1 MSASPVMDLTE
12 GNPQTVHNESSDTTV
27 GFEDSTDI
35 EKVSK
40 EEELQGKENPTLR
53 LDKHGLQ
60 LVPQPTAFKDDP
72 LNWSPALKLL
82 VALQVSWLALL
93 GPMGSAVVNPAFVP
107 LAKSFKIPIVQA
119 SYELTVFIV
128 FAGVGPLLITPFSN
142 VYGRRPIYLLGN
154 LVAGVTNV
162 IAGNCTTWNGLLV
175 TRVFNGIGAGS
186 SVAIGAATICD
197 LYFVHE
203 RGFYMGIFTF
213 FLTNGPHF
221 APLIGGFIAQNLSWR
236 WCFTIPGYIQLA
248 TFVITL
254 FCLPETIYSRKT
266 VNIATHREH
275 SYLDLLLFK
284 RSVLPG
290 RKLHLADFGRS
301 LYMLKYVS
309 IVIPGLYYMTCFGYE
324 SVLFAVTGSHLFSEF
339 YNFDVAQ
346 TGLVLSI
353 PLLIGCL
360 IGEANAGWLVDWM
373 ANRYAKKN
381 DGHRK
386 PEVRL
391 DAIWFALLIPIG
403 IVVEGVCLSQFK
415 NTSWVGSAFGMGLAC
430 LGLQVATTV
439 IYTYCTDC
447 YKSQSPE
454 ISSLLNV
461 FRSVFSM
468 IISFYAI
475 PLGTAIKYQYAWLV
489 FALINALLLIPMF
502 ALKFYGEKW
511 RSSSWQTPPKFHND
525 I

>member
-1 MSASPVMDLTE
+1 MDLTE
-12 GNPQTVHNESSDTTV
+12 GNPQAVHNEGSATSV
-27 GFEDSTDI
+27 GPEDLIDI
-35 EKVSK
+35 ENVSK
-40 EEELQGKENPTLR
+40 EEELQDKENPLR

-60 LVPQPTAFKDDP
+60 LIPQPTAFKNDP

-82 VALQVSWLALL
+82 VAPQVSWLAFL

-107 LAKSFKIPIVQA
+107 LAKGFKITIVQA
-119 SYELTVFIV
+119 TYELTVFIV
-128 FAGVGPLLITPFSN
+128 FAGVGPLLVTPLSN

-175 TRVFNGIGAGS
+175 TR
-186 SVAIGAATICD
+186 
-197 LYFVHE
+197 
-203 RGFYMGIFTF
+203 
-213 FLTNGPHF
+213 
-221 APLIGGFIAQNLSWR
+221 
-236 WCFTIPGYIQLA
+236 GYIQLA

-266 VNIATHREH
+266 INAATHREH
-275 SYLDLLLFK
+275 SYIDLLPFR

-309 IVIPGLYYMTCFGYE
+309 IVIPGLYYMTCFTYG

-339 YNFDVAQ
+339 YNFNVAQ
-346 TGLVLSI
+346 TGLMLSI

-373 ANRYAKKN
+373 ANRYAKKH

-391 DAIWFALLIPIG
+391 DAIWFALLVPIG

-447 YKSQSPE
+447 
-454 ISSLLNV
+454 
-461 FRSVFSM
+461 
-468 IISFYAI
+468 
-475 PLGTAIKYQYAWLV
+475 
-489 FALINALLLIPMF
+489 
-502 ALKFYGEKW
+502 
-511 RSSSWQTPPKFHND
+511 
-525 I
+525 

>member
-1 MSASPVMDLTE
+1 MNLTE
-12 GNPQTVHNESSDTTV
+12 ENPQAVRNKGSATTV
-27 GFEDSTDI
+27 GLEDPTDI

-40 EEELQGKENPTLR
+40 EEEPQGKENPTLR

-72 LNWSPALKLL
+72 LATLKLL

-93 GPMGSAVVNPAFVP
+93 GSMGSAVINPAFVP
-107 LAKSFKIPIVQA
+107 LAKNFKITTVQA

-128 FAGVGPLLITPFSN
+128 FAGVGPLLITPLSN
-142 VYGRRPIYLLGN
+142 VYGRRHIYLLGN

-162 IAGNCTTWNGLLV
+162 IAGNCTTWNGLLL

-186 SVAIGAATICD
+186 FVAIGAATICD

-203 RGFYMGIFTF
+203 RGFYMGILTF

-236 WCFTIPGYIQLA
+236 WCFTIP
-248 TFVITL
+248 VD
-254 FCLPETIYSRKT
+254 P
-266 VNIATHREH
+266 
-275 SYLDLLLFK
+275 LLFK

-309 IVIPGLYYMTCFGYE
+309 IMIPGLYYMTCFGYG

-339 YNFDVAQ
+339 YNFYVAQ
-346 TGLVLSI
+346 VGLMLSI

-360 IGEANAGWLVDWM
+360 TGEANVGWLVDWM
-373 ANRYAKKN
+373 ANRYAKKH

-386 PEVRL
+386 PE
-391 DAIWFALLIPIG
+391 
-403 IVVEGVCLSQFK
+403 
-415 NTSWVGSAFGMGLAC
+415 
-430 LGLQVATTV
+430 
-439 IYTYCTDC
+439 C
-447 YKSQSPE
+447 YKSQSPD

-468 IISFYAI
+468 LIFFYAI
-475 PLGTAIKYQYAWLV
+475 PLGTAIQYQYAWLV
-489 FALINALLLIPMF
+489 FALINAVILIPMF
-502 ALKFYGEKW
+502 ALKFHGEKW